1 MSLWKLRRIT
11 NELRDLRDE
20 SMKDE
25 ASIAELDS
33 EFMSVVQNLVN

>member
-25 ASIAELDS
+25 ARIAELDS